1 MYYLK
6 NATVWM
12 IRVYIIW
19 SICLDISIITG
30 IIYYFF
36 IR

>member
-12 IRVYIIW
+12 IRAYIIW

-30 IIYYFF
+30 LLYYFF